1 MNKTF
6 KDSKVRLITMTGLM
20 AAMTTI
26 FTAYI
31 FHIPVGAN
39 GGYIHFGDS
48 IIYRAAAMLPMPY
61 AMLVGALGGGIADLL
76 TAPMWM
82 IPTVIIKMLIVIP
95 FSSRRNT
102 IMSKRNLIAP
112 IISFFISAT
121 GYYIAEAILFGTKTA
136 IISAFSGSFIQ
147 SGGSALF
154 FYLAA
159 AAFDGAGVKRNLFQF
174 EG

>member
-31 FHIPVGAN
+31 FHVPVGTN

-48 IIYRAAAMLPMPY
+48 IIYLAAAMLPMPY

-159 AAFDGAGVKRNLFQF
+159 VAFDRAGVKRNLFQF

>member
-1 MNKTF
+1 
-6 KDSKVRLITMTGLM
+6 
-20 AAMTTI
+20 
-26 FTAYI
+26 
-31 FHIPVGAN
+31 
-39 GGYIHFGDS
+39 
-48 IIYRAAAMLPMPY
+48 
-61 AMLVGALGGGIADLL
+61 
-76 TAPMWM
+76 
-82 IPTVIIKMLIVIP
+82 MLIVIP

-159 AAFDGAGVKRNLFQF
+159 VAFDRAGVKRNLFQF